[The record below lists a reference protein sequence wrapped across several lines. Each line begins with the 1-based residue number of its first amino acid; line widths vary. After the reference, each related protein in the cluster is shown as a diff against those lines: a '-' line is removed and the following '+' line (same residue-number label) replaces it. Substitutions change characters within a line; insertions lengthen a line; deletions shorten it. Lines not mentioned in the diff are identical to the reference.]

1 MLVVLLAGTAAGAL
15 NAIGGGGTFVAL
27 PALVAVGL
35 SPVTANASS
44 TVALVPGAVAS
55 AWVYRREHTAV
66 GATSTTALTAISV
79 IGGGLGAGLLLAL
92 PAVSFNA
99 AVPWLLASATVILAF
114 GRRVSRALSTAMGR
128 SVDMSSRTVLIA
140 QLLLA
145 VYGGYFGGA
154 VGIIMLALWSIGLGL
169 DTAVGNPMR
178 IAQLAAINLSA
189 SAVFLIASDALGAPL
204 LLTTMLAGAMAGGFA
219 GAHLARRLPA
229 GLMRNIVL
237 TTAGAM
243 TVLYFLHS

>member
-1 MLVVLLAGTAAGAL
+1 
-15 NAIGGGGTFVAL
+15 
-27 PALVAVGL
+27 
-35 SPVTANASS
+35 
-44 TVALVPGAVAS
+44 
-55 AWVYRREHTAV
+55 
-66 GATSTTALTAISV
+66 
-79 IGGGLGAGLLLAL
+79 
-92 PAVSFNA
+92 
-99 AVPWLLASATVILAF
+99 
-114 GRRVSRALSTAMGR
+114 
-128 SVDMSSRTVLIA
+128 MSSRTVLIA

>member
-1 MLVVLLAGTAAGAL
+1 
-15 NAIGGGGTFVAL
+15 
-27 PALVAVGL
+27 
-35 SPVTANASS
+35 
-44 TVALVPGAVAS
+44 
-55 AWVYRREHTAV
+55 
-66 GATSTTALTAISV
+66 
-79 IGGGLGAGLLLAL
+79 
-92 PAVSFNA
+92 
-99 AVPWLLASATVILAF
+99 
-114 GRRVSRALSTAMGR
+114 MGR
-128 SVDMSSRTVLIA
+128 SVGMSSRTVLIA

-189 SAVFLIASDALGAPL
+189 SAVFLTASDALGAPL

-237 TTAGAM
+237 TTAVAM